1 MQWIKQKLVRRLT
14 LGHCYQG
21 LGGLNL
27 WLLGLLAALS
37 SAQAGALF
45 DARAA
50 TACTNIV
57 ASLVTGRVVV
67 IVGFVLVLL
76 AVWGW
81 YLNRSKGLDAAIQGV
96 VGAVVIGGMVGIGA
110 WFGLG
115 C

>member
-1 MQWIKQKLVRRLT
+1 MQWIKQKSARRSA
-14 LGHCYQG
+14 LGNWHKG
-21 LGGLNL
+21 LSGFNL
-27 WLLGLLAALS
+27 WLLGLLVALS

-50 TACTNIV
+50 TACNNIV

>member
-1 MQWIKQKLVRRLT
+1 MQWKKKSARLSVLGRRRK
-14 LGHCYQG
+14 GI
-21 LGGLNL
+21 GGLNL
-27 WLLGLLAALS
+27 WLLGLLVALS
-37 SAQAGALF
+37 TAQAGALF

-50 TACTNIV
+50 TACNNIV